1 MQQRKGKKILIYF
14 FLLLLVG
21 SINNINL
28 NTLELPNINNIN
40 IGKII
45 KKLKKYL
52 KYKLLFTSEDKIEAI
67 IIIVK
72 GFKTS
77 IGWNRG
83 KNTKSIH
90 LLDPLT
96 SIPINGTS
104 NKAVKQT
111 IKRIFEAKNKLF
123 VLM

>member
-1 MQQRKGKKILIYF
+1 MPETKINANHVEKIKI
-14 FLLLLVG
+14 VWPISG
-21 SINNINL
+21 CD
-28 NTLELPNINNIN
+28 INNIN

-83 KNTKSIH
+83 KNIKSIH

-96 SIPINGTS
+96 SMPINGTS

-111 IKRIFEAKNKLF
+111 IKRIFEAKNKFF